1 MSGRVVYTSIFGDY
15 DEKQEQ
21 RVSGWD
27 WKCFDETNSVKI
39 YSDNNRNAK
48 KFKVLPHRY
57 FGVDYEYSI
66 FIDGNMKVVGNIDE
80 LIDKYQEVHYQ
91 YKLLYD
97 IELDSSN
104 HRLFLFL
111 KIYLSVFST
120 YY

>member
-15 DEKQEQ
+15 DEKQAQ
-21 RVSGWD
+21 RVSGWN

-39 YSDNNRNAK
+39 YSDDNRNAK

-80 LIDKYQEVHYQ
+80 LIDKYLSDANVAFYSHNHN
-91 YKLLYD
+91 KLDARNCPYEEAKT
-97 IELDSSN
+97 I
-104 HRLFLFL
+104 
-111 KIYLSVFST
+111 LSLGGLV
-120 YY
+120 